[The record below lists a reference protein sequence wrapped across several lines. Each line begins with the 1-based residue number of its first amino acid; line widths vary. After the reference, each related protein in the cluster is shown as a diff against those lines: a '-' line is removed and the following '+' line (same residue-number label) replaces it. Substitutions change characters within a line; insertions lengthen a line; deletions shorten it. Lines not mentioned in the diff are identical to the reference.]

1 MAGPIKVD
9 TQSFQS
15 KVLSSDKPVLVDFW
29 AEWCAPC
36 RALTPIVEELSRE
49 FDGQVVFAKLNVDE
63 NPEIAQEYGV
73 YGIPTMIIFDKG
85 QEQNRIIGLR
95 PKPHLAEALKKVAT
109 TA

>member
-9 TQSFQS
+9 TQSFQN
-15 KVLSSDKPVLVDFW
+15 KVLGSEKPVLVDFW

-36 RALTPIVEELSRE
+36 RALEPIVEELSRE

-73 YGIPTMIIFDKG
+73 YGIPTMIVFDKG
-85 QEQNRIIGLR
+85 KEESRIIGLR
-95 PKPHLAEALKKVAT
+95 PKTYISQALNKVA
-109 TA
+109 APA